1 MNEPPIGRYLR
12 SVRARA
18 DDRKRRI
25 VGRTPADSRL
35 WLAVV
40 VAIVADVGTT
50 VGGLILGL
58 EESNPIGTI
67 AFEAFGVLGLL
78 GVKAVA
84 VGIGLLLSA
93 AILRAPA
100 RIAPDYV
107 TLVVPA
113 GFATVWLLAAAW
125 NTYLLVSIVLGM

>member
-1 MNEPPIGRYLR
+1 MIAQPLRQYLR
-12 SVRARA
+12 LVVIGV
-18 DDRKRRI
+18 DDRKKRI
-25 VGRTPADSRL
+25 VGRTPANSRL

-40 VAIVADVGTT
+40 VAILADVGTT

-58 EESNPIGTI
+58 EESNPLGVI
-67 AFEAFGVLGLL
+67 AFEAFGILGLL

-100 RIAPDYV
+100 RIAPNYV

-113 GFATVWLLAAAW
+113 GFATVWLLAATW